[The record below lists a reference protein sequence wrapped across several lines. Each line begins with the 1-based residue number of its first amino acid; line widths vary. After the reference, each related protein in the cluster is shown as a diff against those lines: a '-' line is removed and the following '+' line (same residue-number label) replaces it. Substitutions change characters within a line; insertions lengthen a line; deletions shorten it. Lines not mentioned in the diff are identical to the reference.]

1 MTGIRLL
8 ASSAGACFGNL
19 DWDYK
24 RDDDVLRFLRGL
36 IYFASAFVVLLL
48 CTSSYT
54 YINAA
59 IPHPPHMIIT
69 LIFLAGTLI
78 YLGYLPGIR
87 HAVTTVAR
95 RVRRALPVTNRQHG
109 GSVKASRAREDKIV
123 DWCIWTALGYL
134 ATAAIAA
141 GIRQSRCYGA

>member
-48 CTSSYT
+48 CQG
-54 YINAA
+54 
-59 IPHPPHMIIT
+59 
-69 LIFLAGTLI
+69 FVKVG
-78 YLGYLPGIR
+78 
-87 HAVTTVAR
+87 VT
-95 RVRRALPVTNRQHG
+95 VRER
-109 GSVKASRAREDKIV
+109 
-123 DWCIWTALGYL
+123 
-134 ATAAIAA
+134 
-141 GIRQSRCYGA
+141 